1 MSLQDADVDR
11 QIQQMKK
18 FIEQEAKEKADE
30 IAIKAEEEFNI
41 EKGRLVQSEKLKIST
56 YYERKEKQVEL
67 QRKIQR
73 SNLLNQARLTVL
85 KARDDNIKK
94 ILEEAR
100 KSLGEVTS
108 DTPKYEALLESLIT
122 QCLYQLLETDVLVRC
137 RQRDVK
143 LVEKVFPKA
152 INGFK
157 AATGKD
163 VTLTIYM
170 DYLPAECAGGV
181 ELSTRDGKI
190 RVTNTLESRL
200 ELISSQLVPVIRTL
214 LFGEN
219 ESRHFTD

>member
-73 SNLLNQARLTVL
+73 SNLLNQARLAVL

-100 KSLGEVTS
+100 KSLGEVTG
-108 DTPKYEALLESLIT
+108 DTPKYETLLESLIT

-143 LVEKVFPKA
+143 LVEKVFPKTVT
-152 INGFK
+152 GFK

-163 VTLTIYM
+163 VTLTIDT

-181 ELSTRDGKI
+181 ELTTRDGKI